1 MKRILL
7 CLTLLLLLSV
17 STATG
22 EGPPF
27 LPGETHTSSP
37 AFAQYFKEISPPI
50 PQEYAE
56 YFKVNGVL
64 LPGYTIEGQEP
75 EQSTKTAAEIIS
87 EITGGDSISTTQKPS
102 VLKKLAESKTD
113 KLAPSAGAKKK
124 EEQSL

>member
-1 MKRILL
+1 MRSPKHGHCVEIAGQRRKRYTDKAAAEKYI
-7 CLTLLLLLSV
+7 
-17 STATG
+17 
-22 EGPPF
+22 EGRKK
-27 LPGETHTSSP
+27 
-37 AFAQYFKEISPPI
+37 AFAHYFKEISPPI
-50 PQEYAE
+50 SQEYAE

>member
-1 MKRILL
+1 MRSPKHGHCVEIAGQRRKRYTDKAAAEKYI
-7 CLTLLLLLSV
+7 
-17 STATG
+17 
-22 EGPPF
+22 EGRKK
-27 LPGETHTSSP
+27 
-37 AFAQYFKEISPPI
+37 AFAHYFKEISPPI
-50 PQEYAE
+50 PQGYAE

-113 KLAPSAGAKKK
+113 KAAPSAGAKKK